1 MIMRLWRLTTSQ
13 SVYHLS
19 HLHSSLSL
27 PPACPLAVAADFFA
41 RSPASP
47 ALPRTQMSMM
57 TTVPETT
64 HLSDSSVESESPRT
78 KRQLT
83 EVAHFTNLIQESCSR
98 AINMYESLG
107 GEKEVMKK
115 LIAYRTTTLNPG
127 DAVDDEART
136 NLTSICRNHI
146 SYLDYE
152 LIQLGFP
159 EFLPKKCTF
168 DKLIDPTLDEQ
179 HVPMKTYHDK
189 VLMNEL
195 GSFLNN
201 KSSCSRP
208 IFTCTT
214 TDTRSLATARFFH
227 SNANEIC
234 HSWNEHVGFVHGPIH
249 LTPEQVMVA
258 MSMVKPIDVE
268 TITSCGFHSE
278 HSRHCEFQIQKSI
291 SVPQNAFSDLFVNS
305 CMTGSGKTITTM
317 TAIKLALLDPEL
329 KKLYKGMGEIKF
341 NSPYALRGGF
351 FSVPSEKKFGIHAV
365 LMAVPKII
373 YQQTLRVAR
382 QILGDSVAIW
392 ENVCGRT
399 LADAARLTEKGIPL
413 FWLFEINQKKEVS
426 HMLLNAHSRKY
437 YFLFYFIDEISMSL
451 TINNIDMAAKPLRT
465 VWMTATASK
474 ISETC
479 TSKPKAPLR
488 EACCE
493 HNCQFEMKNT
503 FTNAA
508 VRNILPPE
516 WLLLHANQ
524 SALAKMPSGFLVH
537 QVTIK
542 ATNLTSS
549 VFRNQT
555 SGFSPVPLASNLR
568 LLVPICQSTFSRE
581 KMDEFVEELNSNS
594 PPSLD
599 FIVDILFKMRQEIAD
614 PERFGRETFG
624 NLNRTIKSM
633 QVLIKKQNSTN
644 ETGQEEEEE
653 EGLVCGI
660 TLEQIPL
667 GRACVMSCCCNVID
681 KVVLPNLQACP
692 YCRSST
698 SFTLNLDEV
707 PEFMPPENIY
717 KRDMSLSFQDGIAA
731 IKNGNLTMIPAV
743 TELLFLML
751 NNKPTA
757 RILLSYAFTN
767 AGVDNNTSIVQGVFG
782 EVRESF
788 PSSKMFVVGQGRK
801 KFDEESFNNK
811 SHHPYPFL
819 AVLDSSRGSAM
830 VGGLDLH
837 GVDYIIALHKE
848 TYSTND
854 ASEHSLLQ
862 LLGRGT
868 RMASVPRQPVKVFYL
883 KNKK

>member
-1 MIMRLWRLTTSQ
+1 
-13 SVYHLS
+13 
-19 HLHSSLSL
+19 
-27 PPACPLAVAADFFA
+27 
-41 RSPASP
+41 
-47 ALPRTQMSMM
+47 MSMM
-57 TTVPETT
+57 TVPETT
-64 HLSDSSVESESPRT
+64 HLSDSSVDSESPRT
-78 KRQLT
+78 KKQLT
-83 EVAHFTNLIQESCSR
+83 EVAHFMNLIQESCSR
-98 AINMYESLG
+98 VINVYETFG
-107 GEKEVMKK
+107 GEEEVMKK
-115 LIAYRTTTLNPG
+115 LIAYRTTPNPR
-127 DAVDDEART
+127 DAVDLESNRNA
-136 NLTSICRNHI
+136 TSIRKNHS

-168 DKLIDPTLDEQ
+168 DKLIDPNLDEQ
-179 HVPMKTYHDK
+179 HVPMITYHDK

-201 KSSCSRP
+201 KSSYSP
-208 IFTCTT
+208 SEFTCKT

-227 SNANEIC
+227 SKANEIC

-249 LTPEQVMVA
+249 LTPEQIMIAV
-258 MSMVKPIDVE
+258 SMVNPIDVE
-268 TITSCGFHSE
+268 TITSCGFHSAT
-278 HSRHCEFQIQKSI
+278 SCQSEFQIQKSI
-291 SVPQNAFSDLFVNS
+291 SVPQKTFSDLFLNS
-305 CMTGSGKTITTM
+305 AMTGSGKTITTM
-317 TAIKLALLDPEL
+317 TAIKLALLDPDL
-329 KKLYKGMGEIKF
+329 KKLYQKMGETKF

-351 FSVPSEKKFGIHAV
+351 FSVPSEKKIGIHAV
-365 LMAVPKII
+365 LMAVPKVI

-382 QILGDSVAIW
+382 QTLGDSVAIW
-392 ENVCGRT
+392 ENVSGRT

-426 HMLLNAHSRKY
+426 HMLLNWHSRKY
-437 YFLFYFIDEISMSL
+437 YFLFFFIDEISMSL
-451 TINNIDMAAKPLRT
+451 TINNIHMAAKPLRT

-474 ISETC
+474 ISDTC
-479 TSKPKAPLR
+479 ISKPKAPLR

-493 HNCQFEMKNT
+493 QNCQFEMRNP

-516 WLLLHANQ
+516 WLILHANQ

-537 QVTIK
+537 QVCVK
-542 ATNLTSS
+542 ATNLTSK

-555 SGFSPVPLASNLR
+555 SGFSPVPLSSNLR
-568 LLVPICQSTFSRE
+568 LLVPICQSTFSLE
-581 KMDEFVEELNSNS
+581 KMDEFVQELNANS

-599 FIVDILFKMRQEIAD
+599 FIVNLLFKMRQEIAD
-614 PERFGRETFG
+614 PERFGREIFG

-633 QVLIKKQNSTN
+633 QVLIKKQQNSTN
-644 ETGQEEEEE
+644 EAGQEEEEE

-667 GRACVMSCCCNVID
+667 GRACVMGCCCNVID
-681 KVVLPNLQACP
+681 KIVLPNLTSCP

-707 PEFMPPENIY
+707 PEFMPPEKIY
-717 KRDMSLSFQDGIAA
+717 KRDMSLSFRDGIAA

-743 TELLFLML
+743 TELLFFML
-751 NNKPTA
+751 NEKPTA
-757 RILLSYAFTN
+757 RILLSYAFTS
-767 AGVDNNTSIVQGVFG
+767 AGVENNTSIVQSVFG
-782 EVRESF
+782 EVREFF
-788 PSSKMFVVGQGRK
+788 PSSKMFVVGHGKK

-819 AVLDSSRGSAM
+819 AVLDSSKGSAM
-830 VGGLDLH
+830 VGGLDLYS
-837 GVDYIIALHKE
+837 VDYIIALHKE

-868 RMASVPRQPVKVFYL
+868 RMSSIPRQPVEVVYL